1 MKKIVYIIAALAISA
16 CTGNDSNTYQKEAE
30 KLSELLENYMANYDD
45 SSDIKAE
52 YNKEDGCIDMSWKGK
67 MLNASY
73 ELRFKDLLTDNP
85 QSYAE
90 DFTIYAVLFDTTINV
105 VRDMEFSIHGVSF
118 KVKPSM
124 MEHYDKFIALGF
136 TSSDELFT
144 KTLELLSHQSGV
156 VDAWLNT
163 NRGKIEIPF
172 YDVTNIQAMAINYRL
187 DGGKFEREKKELT
200 LKVFEK

>member
-1 MKKIVYIIAALAISA
+1 MGKTITLLVALLMIAACSRVNDSAILKEKEREVLEKIVSDY
-16 CTGNDSNTYQKEAE
+16 NDE
-30 KLSELLENYMANYDD
+30 D
-45 SSDIKAE
+45 SDIKAE

-67 MLNASY
+67 MLNVSY

-172 YDVTNIQAMAINYRL
+172 YDITNIQAMAINYRL
-187 DGGKFEREKKELT
+187 DGGKFDNY
-200 LKVFEK
+200 